1 MRRRLITTVHRDETE
16 SCHYDDSVARWEP
29 NARER
34 LERAAFAL
42 FAKQGYDDTTV
53 EQIAAGAGL
62 ARSSFFRHY
71 RDKREILF
79 GEQDALASRLADS
92 IKNAPAQQT
101 ALEAIE
107 TAFAGIAADW
117 FTPARRD
124 LVPARNSIVASNP
137 ELRERELLKLAD
149 IKNAITAALRSRGIE
164 EPSATVAAELATLTL
179 SQTIASW
186 AEPDNTEEFA
196 VIARQVL
203 RRLRTAA
210 ADLS

>member
-1 MRRRLITTVHRDETE
+1 M
-16 SCHYDDSVARWEP
+16 ARWEP

-42 FAKQGYDDTTV
+42 FAEQGYDDTTV

-92 IKNAPAQQT
+92 IKNAPARQT

-117 FTPARRD
+117 FTPERRD
-124 LVPARNSIVASNP
+124 LVPARNSIVASHP
-137 ELRERELLKLAD
+137 ELRERELLKLAG

-164 EPSATVAAELATLTL
+164 EPSATVAAELAALTL

-186 AEPDNTEEFA
+186 AEADNTEEFA

-203 RRLRTAA
+203 RRLRAAA